1 MRKLIFLVFA
11 LVMSCSELIDAPK
24 NLIPKDKMSQLV
36 ADFALDEQLIINTP
50 NTDLENSTRFDLNK
64 YKVKGV
70 DFTESYKYYLA
81 TGELEK
87 ILTDAQ
93 QIILEKDPAAKDF
106 IEKKLKENKNVP
118 SFAR

>member
-1 MRKLIFLVFA
+1 MKKLLFIFFA
-11 LVMSCSELIDAPK
+11 LMMSCSELIDAPK
-24 NLIPKDKMSQLV
+24 NLIPKDKMAELV
-36 ADFALDEQLIINTP
+36 ADFALHEQLVINTP
-50 NTDLENSTRFDLNK
+50 NNDLENSTRFDLK
-64 YKVKGV
+64 KHQVKGA
-70 DFTESYKYYLA
+70 DFVESYKYYLA

-87 ILTDAQ
+87 ILSNAQ